1 MNLEERIANA
11 VIEKLTDGTVEKLV
25 EQQIEKAVKDALED
39 VFRYSGKGR
48 KMIEERLNEVIVPVI
63 ERHGFNQYIVKLDAV
78 LTDIVNNTS
87 LEDNKKILENFRGLM
102 REPEKKEI
110 KLSEIFEEYC
120 KHVAANVNTDDLEAH
135 CEDGEP
141 YYDHVTAQM
150 EVEHEDKGW
159 FNSSFDDCV
168 VKFTCDEDKDLNCQ
182 IKLYKYKTEEKWNLR
197 HLGETFCDINS
208 LRGLSEFE
216 VFLMTLRR
224 GFVDII
230 MDTESEYDSDI
241 EPDEKPEWSLS

>member
-11 VIEKLTDGTVEKLV
+11 VNEKLTDGTVEKLV

-39 VFRYSGKGR
+39 MFRYRGKGR

-63 ERHGFNQYIVKLDAV
+63 ERHDFNQYIVKLDSV
-78 LTDIVNNTS
+78 LTEIVNNTS
-87 LEDNKKILENFRGLM
+87 LEDNKRILENFRGLM
-102 REPEKKEI
+102 KEPEKKEI

-120 KHVAANVNTDDLEAH
+120 KHIATNVSTDDLEAH

-141 YYDHVTAQM
+141 YYDCVTAQM

-168 VKFTCDEDKDLNCQ
+168 VKFICDEDKDLNYQ
-182 IKLYKYKTEEKWNLR
+182 IKLYKNREEEKWNLR

-208 LRGLSEFE
+208 LRGLRKFE
-216 VFLMTLRR
+216 VFLMTLKR
-224 GFVDII
+224 GFVDIEL
-230 MDTESEYDSDI
+230 DTESEYVDDI
-241 EPDEKPEWSLS
+241 EPEATPEWSLN

>member
-11 VIEKLTDGTVEKLV
+11 VNEKLTDGTVEKLV

-39 VFRYSGKGR
+39 VFRYNGKGR

-63 ERHGFNQYIVKLDAV
+63 ERHDFNQYIVKLDTV

-102 REPEKKEI
+102 WELEKKEI

-135 CEDGEP
+135 CEDGEA

-159 FNSSFDDCV
+159 FNSPFDDCI
-168 VKFTCDEDKDLNCQ
+168 VKFTCDDDKDLNCQ
-182 IKLYKYKTEEKWNLR
+182 IKLYKRKTEEKWGIL
-197 HLGETFCDINS
+197 HFGETFCDINS
-208 LRGLSEFE
+208 LSGLSEFD
-216 VFLMTLRR
+216 VFIMTLNR
-224 GFVDII
+224 GFVKII